1 MSFETK
7 QRKKGSSFKF
17 KLAHQERTYKGNT
30 VHQFVGTVPYGNK
43 RLGVSISCD
52 DSGEIKTYEHQQG
65 YFNGKTVIY
74 ARIFEYSPKK

>member
-17 KLAHQERTYKGNT
+17 KLSHQKKTYKGND

-52 DSGEIKTYEHQQG
+52 ESGNIQTYEHEQG
-65 YFNGKTVIY
+65 YFKDQTVIY
-74 ARIFEYSPKK
+74 ARIFEYNPKK